1 MISLDNIVY
10 ILRQEANAVRQDI
23 RARYVLTDR
32 ARRHLERQVRLLE
45 EAADRVST
53 YIRER
58 DRLLVPVYDVA
69 EEPEQVASPSPSGA
83 NEGGTL

>member
-10 ILRQEANAVRQDI
+10 ILRQEAGSVGRDLLER
-23 RARYVLTDR
+23 RALTER

-45 EAADRVST
+45 EAADRVET

-69 EEPEQVASPSPSGA
+69 GESEDVASPSPPAA
-83 NEGGTL
+83 NQGRTL